1 MIHPTAIVDSKAEIH
16 ESVQIGA
23 YSIIG
28 AEATIDEETSIGPH
42 VVIQGDTTIGKRN
55 RIFQFSS
62 IGEIPQDKKY
72 RGENTQLVIGDDNL
86 IREYC
91 SFNIGT
97 DDGGGVTKIG
107 DHNWIMAYVHIAH
120 DCQVGSHTILANN
133 ATLAGHVTVQDHA
146 ILGGFVG
153 VHQFCTIGE
162 LAFLSMNSSVRQDVP
177 PYITVSGNPAAPRGL
192 NLEGLKRRGV
202 SSDAMAALKQAYK
215 ILYRSQFTL
224 NAAIEALSAL
234 AQECEE
240 VSEFQTFLSESLH
253 RGVVR

>member
-1 MIHPTAIVDSKAEIH
+1 MIHPTAIIDSNAQLH
-16 ESVQIGA
+16 ESVEVGA

-28 AEATIDEETSIGPH
+28 AQVTIDEETSIGPH

-72 RGENTQLVIGDDNL
+72 KGEKTKLVIGDDNL

-97 DDGGGVTKIG
+97 DDGGGVTQIG
-107 DHNWIMAYVHIAH
+107 HHNWIMAYVHIAH
-120 DCQVGSHTILANN
+120 DCQVGDHTIFANN
-133 ATLAGHVTVQDHA
+133 ATLAGHVSIQDYA

-153 VHQFCTIGE
+153 VHQFCTVGE

-177 PYITVSGNPAAPRGL
+177 PFVTVSGNPAVPRGL
-192 NLEGLKRRGV
+192 NLEGLKRRGI
-202 SSDAMAALKQAYK
+202 SGDKMAALKQSYK
-215 ILYRSQFTL
+215 ILYRSQLTL
-224 NAAIEALSAL
+224 NAAIDALSDL
-234 AQECEE
+234 AAEYQE
-240 VSEFQTFLSESLH
+240 VSEFQSFLSGAIH